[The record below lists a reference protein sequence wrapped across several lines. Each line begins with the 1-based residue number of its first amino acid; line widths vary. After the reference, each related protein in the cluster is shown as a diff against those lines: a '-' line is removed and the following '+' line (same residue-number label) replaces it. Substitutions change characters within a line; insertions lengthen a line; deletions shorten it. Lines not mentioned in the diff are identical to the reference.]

1 MLVST
6 SRENDVGRT
15 AVALFVAGALC
26 ASIASAAPA
35 TKIIYRG
42 ATLIDGSGA
51 APRANVDILVDGEK
65 IAAIAA
71 AGKLDPAL
79 VAGSTEVAVQGQFV
93 LPGLIDSHVHYAT
106 DPDRAAAEAHLKR
119 DVYSGLTGV
128 RDMAGDARAL
138 GELARASLV
147 GEIAAPDIFYSALV
161 AGPSFFQDPR
171 TLAAARG
178 TIPGQV
184 PWLYA
189 VDDKTDLA
197 LAVAQA
203 RGTGAAGMKV
213 YANVPGPLVRGL
225 VAEARRQHF
234 PIWSHLQVYPAT
246 PYDSLGANA
255 VSHVCML
262 ARYVREPG
270 KAQYGHANEPSYAG
284 LTPDDPEIRKYTAAL
299 LKSGTAIDVTL
310 SVYNRPLDPKRTAAP
325 PCTVALAGA
334 IAGAMHKAGIAIV
347 AGTDVDAAPGDIF
360 PMLHKELVLLVK
372 HAGMTPMEAI
382 VAATRNAARVLQK
395 DDEIGT
401 ISAGKLANMVFLRED
416 PSKDIDKLR
425 SVIMTVKRGKQYL
438 RADYKHVAS
447 ELK

>member
-1 MLVST
+1 M
-6 SRENDVGRT
+6 SRI
-15 AVALFVAGALC
+15 AVVLLLAGALG
-26 ASIASAAPA
+26 AGVAAGAPSA
-35 TKIIYRG
+35 KVIYRG
-42 ATLIDGSGA
+42 ATLIDGNGG

-71 AGKLDPAL
+71 AGKLDPAMA
-79 VAGSTEVAVQGQFV
+79 AGSSEVPVQGLYV
-93 LPGLIDSHVHYAT
+93 IPGLIDSHVHYAT
-106 DPDRAAAEAHLKR
+106 EPARASAEAHLRR
-119 DVYSGLTGV
+119 DLYGGLTGV

-138 GELARASLV
+138 ADLSRAALV

-178 TIPGQV
+178 SIPGQV
-184 PWLYA
+184 PWLFA

-203 RGTGAAGMKV
+203 RGTGAAGMKI

-225 VAEARRQHF
+225 VSEARRQHF
-234 PIWSHLQVYPAT
+234 PVWSHLQVYPAS

-270 KAQYGHANEPSYAG
+270 KTQYGHANEPSYAG
-284 LTPDDPEIRKYTAAL
+284 LTPDDPEIRKYIAAL
-299 LKSGTAIDVTL
+299 LASGTAIDVTL
-310 SVYNRPLDPKRTAAP
+310 SVYARPLDPKRAAAS
-325 PCTVALAGA
+325 PCTVALAGV

-347 AGTDVDAAPGDIF
+347 AGTDVDARPDETY
-360 PMLHKELVLLVK
+360 PMLHKEMTLLVQ

-382 VAATRNAARVLQK
+382 VAATRNAARVLQR
-395 DDEIGT
+395 DGEIGT
-401 ISAGKLANMVFLRED
+401 VEPGKQANLVFLRDD
-416 PSKDIDKLR
+416 PLKDVVNLR
-425 SVIMTVKRGKQYL
+425 SVVMTVKRGKPYQ
-438 RADYKHVAS
+438 RADYKHVAAD
-447 ELK
+447 LN